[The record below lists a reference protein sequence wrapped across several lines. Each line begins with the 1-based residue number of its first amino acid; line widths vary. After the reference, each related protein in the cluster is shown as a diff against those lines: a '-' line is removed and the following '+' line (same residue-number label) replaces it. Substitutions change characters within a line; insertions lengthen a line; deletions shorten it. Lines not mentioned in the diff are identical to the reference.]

1 MGRKNKDLN
10 FSIESESSEYGNI
23 ETNFYTE
30 DVKNATLRFK
40 LTYKNTPID
49 LLETNLTPELNL
61 FHDDGSV
68 WLDESLIVVD
78 PKFSVF
84 QYNIPDN
91 IIEHYGNVDA
101 KLFLRGDTQSIHVAN
116 FSFNI
121 EDSGIDSAIAKEIS
135 VPMLKDIV
143 RGLLVDGTINLL
155 NDEIKTELFNS
166 ANNYITEN
174 SELFKGKKGDT
185 GEQGIQGIQGIKGDT
200 GERGAKG
207 DKGDKGEQ
215 GIQGIQG
222 IKGDAGTNGTN
233 GSNGADVST
242 HVTMTLLNG
251 VLAYSDTRKPV
262 YRVIDFGPSQIVSL
276 GGMVKNIAPNALTTI
291 AVIPLRPY
299 VDYFIPSNDSSV
311 TVKVSTGGSVTVQ
324 TTTNWSTGRTLT
336 FNGNIVI

>member
-121 EDSGIDSAIAKEIS
+121 EDSGIDSAIAKEIN
-135 VPMLKDIV
+135 VPMLEDIV
-143 RGLLVDGTINLL
+143 RGLLDDGTINLL

-174 SELFKGKKGDT
+174 SELFKGEKGDT
-185 GEQGIQGIQGIKGDT
+185 GEQGIQGVQGEKG
-200 GERGAKG
+200 A
-207 DKGDKGEQ
+207 
-215 GIQGIQG
+215 
-222 IKGDAGTNGTN
+222 NGTN

-262 YRVIDFGPSQIVSL
+262 YRVIDFGPSQIISL
-276 GGMVKNIAPNALTTI
+276 GGMVTNIPVNTVTTI

-299 VDYFIPSNDSSV
+299 VDYFIPSNDKSV

-324 TTTNWSTGRTLT
+324 TTTAWSTGRTLT
-336 FNGNIVI
+336 FNGNMVI